1 MQSNLY
7 RRPGSLLYWF
17 QYTDARGFPVE
28 HCTGTHNIAEA
39 EKIASELGSAHQNQ
53 SRAAANA
60 PKAAAESLAECIAR
74 FVDCARIDRSP
85 ATIECYEQKG
95 GHFVRLLG
103 DASISD
109 LCVDQV
115 ALYCRKRLD
124 EGAARETVRKE
135 LVVLRLS
142 LSHARDRGVL
152 DRDPDATIPKF
163 RARYKPRRRWL
174 STMELRGLLRHL
186 PPERQRWVIVAVLT
200 GGRLSEIEG
209 LTWGDLDFGNQQI
222 HIRGTKTDRSDR
234 IIPMDRE
241 LGELLGQMRKGDSEA
256 VAGRWSNVRRD
267 LAKACAKAKIEPV
280 SPNDLR
286 RTFASYLKQAG
297 RDSLAVGK
305 LLGHTSSR
313 MVELV
318 YGHLDQKSLRHA
330 MEALPSV
337 QSLMDAS
344 EAAEAHRKDPAN

>member
-1 MQSNLY
+1 MESNLY
-7 RRPGSLLYWF
+7 RRPGSLLYWC

-28 HCTGTHNIAEA
+28 HCTGTHNYAEA
-39 EKIASELGSAHQNQ
+39 EKIAAEFGSPNRDQA
-53 SRAAANA
+53 RAAANA
-60 PKAAAESLAECIAR
+60 PKAGAETLADCIAR

-85 ATIECYEQKG
+85 STIECYEQKG
-95 GHFVRLLG
+95 GHIVRLLG
-103 DASISD
+103 EAD
-109 LCVDQV
+109 LREMSVDEV
-115 ALYCRKRLD
+115 AAYCRNRLD

-142 LSHARDRGVL
+142 LSHARDRGVM
-152 DRDPDATIPKF
+152 DRDPGSVIPKF
-163 RARYKPRRRWL
+163 RARYKPRRRWM
-174 STMELRGLLRHL
+174 STVELRGLLRHL
-186 PPERQRWVIVAVLT
+186 SPERQRWVIVAVLT

-209 LTWGDLDFGNQQI
+209 LTWGDLDFANQQI

-256 VAGRWSNVRRD
+256 VAGGGSNVRRA
-267 LAKACAKAKIEPV
+267 LEKACAKAKIEPV
-280 SPNDLR
+280 TPNDLR

-318 YGHLDQKSLRHA
+318 YGHLDQRSLRHA

-337 QSLMDAS
+337 QSLIS
-344 EAAEAHRKDPAN
+344 PSAAADTHREDPTH

>member
-1 MQSNLY
+1 MQGRIY
-7 RRPGSLLYWF
+7 RRAGSLVYWF
-17 QYTDARGFPVE
+17 KYTDHRGYPVE
-28 HCTGTHNIAEA
+28 HCTGTHSFTEA
-39 EKIASELGSAHQNQ
+39 EKFAAELGVSAIDPGRSAKNTPAQE
-53 SRAAANA
+53 AVYYCL
-60 PKAAAESLAECIAR
+60 SL
-74 FVDCARIDRSP
+74 FVKCASVDRSP
-85 ATIECYEQKG
+85 STIECYEQKG
-95 GHFVRLLG
+95 GHLVRLLG
-103 DASISD
+103 CVSVKELS
-109 LCVDQV
+109 VDQV
-115 ALYCRKRLD
+115 TEYCRKRLD

-135 LVVLRLS
+135 LVVLRLT

-152 DRDPDATIPKF
+152 ERDPDSVIPKF

-174 STMELRGLLRHL
+174 STVELRGLLRHL
-186 PPERQRWVIVAVLT
+186 PPDRQRWVIVAVMT

-209 LTWGDLDFGNQQI
+209 LTWGDLDFANQQI

-241 LGELLGQMRKGDSEA
+241 LGELLGQMRKGASEA
-256 VAGRWSNVRRD
+256 VAGAWSNVRRD
-267 LAKACAKAKIEPV
+267 LAKACAKARIDPV

-286 RTFASYLKQAG
+286 RTFASWLKQAG

-337 QSLMDAS
+337 HSLIES
-344 EAAEAHRKDPAN
+344 PSHPTETNR

>member
-1 MQSNLY
+1 MQGKLY
-7 RRPGSLLYWF
+7 RRPGSLLYWV
-17 QYTDARGFPVE
+17 QYTDGRGYPVE
-28 HCTGTHNIAEA
+28 HCTGTHSFTEA
-39 EKIASELGSAHQNQ
+39 EKFAADLGVSSARP
-53 SRAAANA
+53 SRAAAHAA
-60 PKAAAESLAECIAR
+60 PSTEALASAVSV
-74 FVDCARIDRSP
+74 FVECARIDRSP

-95 GHFVRLLG
+95 GHLVRLLG
-103 DASISD
+103 DSAVKELS
-109 LCVDQV
+109 VDQV
-115 ALYCRKRLD
+115 AAYCRNRLD
-124 EGAARETVRKE
+124 EGAARESIRKE
-135 LVVLRLS
+135 LVVLRLT

-152 DRDPDATIPKF
+152 ERDPDSVIPKF

-174 STMELRGLLRHL
+174 STVELRGLLRHL
-186 PPERQRWVIVAVLT
+186 PPDRQRWVIVAVMT

-209 LTWGDLDFGNQQI
+209 LTWGDLDFANQQI

-241 LGELLGQMRKGDSEA
+241 LGELLGQMRKGASEA
-256 VAGRWSNVRRD
+256 VAGAWSNVRRD
-267 LAKACAKAKIEPV
+267 LAKACAKARIDPV

-286 RTFASYLKQAG
+286 RTFASWLKQAG

-337 QSLMDAS
+337 HSLIES
-344 EAAEAHRKDPAN
+344 PSHPTETSR